1 MNGFEFL
8 MIFEQR
14 CNYLASLEGV
24 VLSRKVGRFLRDID
38 GMGIGRVLSGFW
50 LIGEVFINLIDD
62 FLVLTNAFMGFS
74 NHYDVFT
81 LGVILGKVTKIL
93 TQYYLEGFIFRKH
106 QDFAV

>member
-24 VLSRKVGRFLRDID
+24 VLSRRFSRYLRNMDGVGF
-38 GMGIGRVLSGFW
+38 GKMLSGFW
-50 LIGEVFINLIDD
+50 LIGEILINVIDD
-62 FLVLTNAFMGFS
+62 ALVLTTAFMGFS
-74 NHYDVFT
+74 THYDFFT
-81 LGVILGKVTKIL
+81 LGVILGKATKIL
-93 TQYYLEGFIFRKH
+93 VQYYLEGLIFRKH